1 MFTEIGVTVSVV
13 CAFFV
18 ESATET
24 AVIVMV
30 QFVPV
35 FKVLSCTA
43 VMVNVKLPVPEGVSV
58 AHELLDCQFTPWLP
72 MSFVTT
78 APTWIVLLPLLFEAS
93 MFHGPGFAKPTEITG
108 GTTFS
113 VTLAVFVWS
122 LTEVA
127 VAVTVHA
134 ATGGAG
140 AVKVTGVPDATGVVV
155 ESVPQVFEFRAH
167 ATPAFAT
174 SPRTVAT
181 SGCVEPSLTLTGLVA
196 GVVIVTVSGTT
207 DICTDVN
214 FEVSATSIA
223 EIVAVH
229 FEVTVGGGRKG
240 AVEELP
246 FMTPDPNEPH
256 ELSFGTMFQPMFGT
270 GS

>member
-1 MFTEIGVTVSVV
+1 
-13 CAFFV
+13 
-18 ESATET
+18 
-24 AVIVMV
+24 
-30 QFVPV
+30 
-35 FKVLSCTA
+35 
-43 VMVNVKLPVPEGVSV
+43 
-58 AHELLDCQFTPWLP
+58 
-72 MSFVTT
+72 
-78 APTWIVLLPLLFEAS
+78 VLLPLLFEAS
-93 MFHGPGFAKPTEITG
+93 MFHGPGFVKLTEIAG

-113 VTLAVFVWS
+113 VTFAVFVWS

-134 ATGGAG
+134 ATVGAG
-140 AVKVTGVPDATGVVV
+140 AVKVTDVPDETAAVV
-155 ESVPQVFEFRAH
+155 ESVPQVVGFRAH
-167 ATPAFAT
+167 VMPAFAT

-181 SGCVEPSLTLTGLVA
+181 SGCVEPSFTLTGLVA

-207 DICTDVN
+207 VICADEL
-214 FEVSATSIA
+214 FEVSAASIA

-229 FEVTVGGGRKG
+229 FDVTVEGGRKG

-256 ELSFGTMFQPMFGT
+256 ELSFGTMFQPMFGA